1 MTGRFQDKVV
11 IVTGASSGIGK
22 ATAIEF
28 GRQGAK
34 VALSA
39 RRMDE
44 CENVAEAVKAEGGE
58 AIAIRTDVTNHDEI
72 KSMVAKTIET
82 YGRLDCAF
90 NNAGIAGETAIP
102 THEHSEE
109 NWDQVIS
116 VNLTSVFLSMKYE
129 IVEMLKTGGG
139 SIVNN
144 SSIYGLVA
152 ATVGHVPYAA
162 SKYGV
167 IGLTQTSAYEYAKQG
182 IRVNAVCPGFTRTE
196 LMQSLYDE
204 DPGHF
209 EKNIIPHI
217 PMNRLGEMG
226 EIANLVLWLAS
237 DEASYVTGQAIAADG
252 GWVAK

>member
-1 MTGRFQDKVV
+1 MRQRFRNKVV

-28 GRQGAK
+28 GKEGAK

-39 RRMDE
+39 RRLDE
-44 CENVAEAVKAEGGE
+44 CEKVVEAVKAAGGD
-58 AIAIRTDVTNHDEI
+58 AIAIQTDVTDQDDI
-72 KSMVAKTIET
+72 KRMVAKTIEV

-102 THEHSEE
+102 THEHSKE
-109 NWDQVIS
+109 NWDHVIG

-129 IVEMLKTGGG
+129 IPEMLKTAGG

-144 SSIYGLVA
+144 SSIYGLVGG
-152 ATVGHVPYAA
+152 TIGHVPYVA
-162 SKYGV
+162 SKFGV
-167 IGLTQTSAYEYAKQG
+167 IGLTQTAAYEYAKQG
-182 IRVNAVCPGFTRTE
+182 IRVNAVCPGYTRTE
-196 LMQSLYDE
+196 RMQDLCDTTPE
-204 DPGHF
+204 RV
-209 EKNIIPHI
+209 ERAILPHI
-217 PMNRLGEMG
+217 PMDRLGEMV
-226 EIANLVLWLAS
+226 EIARLVLWLAS